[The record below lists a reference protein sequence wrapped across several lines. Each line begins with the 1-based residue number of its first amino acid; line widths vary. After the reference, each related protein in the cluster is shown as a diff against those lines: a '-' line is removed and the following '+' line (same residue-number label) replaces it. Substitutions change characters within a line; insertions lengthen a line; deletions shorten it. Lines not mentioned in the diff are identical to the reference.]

1 MPMRL
6 SAEKDPLNHAW
17 PRVAGPPLLSSN
29 LVQVWRMSLA
39 VAEPRLGRLLPTLSP
54 EEKERAAAFKFETH
68 RRHFIAARGQL
79 RRLLGAYLQRAPES
93 VALVPGAYGKPELA
107 RGQGDDALR
116 FNLSHSEEAALFAFG
131 HGREVGVDVEKIRG
145 GVDELAIARQVFATA
160 DVRQLEA
167 LEGGVRTEAFF
178 HAWTRLEALAKVSGQ
193 GLGFIPEE
201 GLSFLRPAPSG
212 MIMAGQGAVPATVVS
227 LQLESGLKG
236 AVAAEGADWRI
247 TCLEW
252 EHS

>member
-1 MPMRL
+1 MRL
-6 SAEKDPLNHAW
+6 PAEKDPLNHAW
-17 PRVAGPPLLSSN
+17 HKVAEPPPLSAG
-29 LVQVWRMSLA
+29 LVQVWWVSLA
-39 VAEPRLGRLLPTLSP
+39 VDEPRLKNLLQTLSP

-93 VALVPGAYGKPELA
+93 VALVPGAYGKPGLA
-107 RGQGDDALR
+107 RGQGDDVLR
-116 FNLSHSEEAALFAFG
+116 FNLSHSDEAALFAFG

-145 GVDELAIARQVFATA
+145 GVDELAIARQVFAAT

-167 LEGGVRTEAFF
+167 LEGGARTEAFF

-201 GLSFLRPAPSG
+201 GLSFLRPGPPG
-212 MIMAGQGAVPATVVS
+212 LMVAGQGALPATVVS
-227 LQLESGLKG
+227 LQLESGIKG
-236 AVAAEGADWRI
+236 AVAAEGADWRMA
-247 TCLEW
+247 CLEW
-252 EHS
+252 ERS

>member
-1 MPMRL
+1 MRL

-17 PRVAGPPLLSSN
+17 HKVTEPPPLSTD
-29 LVQVWRMSLA
+29 LVQVWWVSLA
-39 VAEPRLGRLLPTLSP
+39 VDESRLRNLLQTLSP

-79 RRLLGAYLQRAPES
+79 RRLLGIYLQRAPES
-93 VALVPGAYGKPELA
+93 VALVPGAYGKPGLV
-107 RGQGDDALR
+107 RGQGDDVLR
-116 FNLSHSEEAALFAFG
+116 FNLSHSDEAALFAFG

-145 GVDELAIARQVFATA
+145 GVDELAIARQVFAAT

-167 LEGGVRTEAFF
+167 LEGGARTEAFF

-193 GLGFIPEE
+193 GLGFVPEE
-201 GLSFLRPAPSG
+201 GLSFLRPGPPG
-212 MIMAGQGAVPATVVS
+212 LMVAGQGALPATVVS

-236 AVAAEGADWRI
+236 AVAAEGADWRMA
-247 TCLEW
+247 CLEW
-252 EHS
+252 ERS